1 MSLERMMTTTQ
12 VARLLGAETEE
23 ELRTRQRYL
32 AQLRFRGQ
40 GPRFVKHGRLIL
52 YRESAIDE
60 WIKAGETTCTR
71 TLPGDIRGEAGSVAW
86 RLACI
91 ILAVLQAVAAGAC
104 LDALL
109 GLPADASPWLSIAYA
124 VGTVTLWLAAVG
136 VASLAVGGHGAR
148 HGRHCDEEED
158 R

>member
-1 MSLERMMTTTQ
+1 M
-12 VARLLGAETEE
+12 
-23 ELRTRQRYL
+23 
-32 AQLRFRGQ
+32 AQANDTKPCTDVQEF
-40 GPRFVKHGRLIL
+40 GPP
-52 YRESAIDE
+52 ESGMVRAL
-60 WIKAGETTCTR
+60 T
-71 TLPGDIRGEAGSVAW
+71 GDAGSVAW

-109 GLPADASPWLSIAYA
+109 GLPADASPWLSIAYTT
-124 VGTVTLWLAAVG
+124 GTVTLWLAAVG
-136 VASLAVGGHGAR
+136 VASLAAGGHGAR